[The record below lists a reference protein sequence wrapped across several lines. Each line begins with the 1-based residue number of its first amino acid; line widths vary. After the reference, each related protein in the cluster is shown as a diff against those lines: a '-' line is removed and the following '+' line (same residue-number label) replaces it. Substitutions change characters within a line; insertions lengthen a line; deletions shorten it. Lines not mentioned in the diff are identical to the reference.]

1 MLVSEVVLSFVKYL
15 AFSVFPFKKKKKVTF
30 QDSPPVAILFL
41 TENKAE
47 RVLNTVKLLISIIIQ
62 IQEWLMLSAGS
73 ACEFMASFHREYS

>member
-15 AFSVFPFKKKKKVTF
+15 AFSVFPFKKKKVTF

>member
-15 AFSVFPFKKKKKVTF
+15 AFSVFPLKKKKVTF

-47 RVLNTVKLLISIIIQ
+47 RVLNTVKLLISIIQ